1 MQEEVD
7 AKQIV
12 GRAIDGTPL
21 TVEELWQR
29 IQEAEARIDNGEF
42 TTQEELE
49 KEAEDWWKNYKLVAA

>member
-1 MQEEVD
+1 MQEEAK

-21 TVEELWQR
+21 TAEELWQR

-42 TTQEELE
+42 TTQEDLE
-49 KEAEDWWKNYKLVAA
+49 KESEGW